1 MQKSNIKISV
11 IVPIYNVE
19 KYLDISIPSI
29 LNQSFKDFEVICVDD
44 GSKDNSYE
52 ILKQYALK
60 DDRIKAFGLIKD
72 FINKNKILLIN
83 NNFNKLSKISDFNK
97 FDKFYHNNIIKFI
110 EKIFSVR
117 NKIIDQKKVKVITI
131 LGFEI
136 KLKPKKKRI

>member
-1 MQKSNIKISV
+1 MGKVSV
-11 IVPIYNVE
+11 IVPVYNAG
-19 KYLDISIPSI
+19 KNMYKCLDAL

-52 ILKQYALK
+52 ILKQYAQK

-97 FDKFYHNNIIKFI
+97 FDKFYHNNNIIKFM
-110 EKIFSVR
+110 EKIF
-117 NKIIDQKKVKVITI
+117 
-131 LGFEI
+131 
-136 KLKPKKKRI
+136 

>member
-1 MQKSNIKISV
+1 MGKVSV
-11 IVPIYNVE
+11 IVPVYNAG
-19 KYLDISIPSI
+19 KNIDKCLDAL
-29 LNQSFKDFEVICVDD
+29 LNPSFKDFEVIFVDD

-52 ILKQYALK
+52 ILKQYAQK

-97 FDKFYHNNIIKFI
+97 FDKFYHNNNINKFI

-131 LGFEI
+131 FGFDIII
-136 KLKPKKKRI
+136 K